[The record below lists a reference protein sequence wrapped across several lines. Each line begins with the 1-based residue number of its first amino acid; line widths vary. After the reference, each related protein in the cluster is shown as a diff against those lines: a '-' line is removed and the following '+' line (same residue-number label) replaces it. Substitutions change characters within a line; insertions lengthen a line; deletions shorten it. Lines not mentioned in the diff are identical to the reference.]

1 MSLSFLSAVRRF
13 PLFLPSAKLAAVALV
28 TMLMAGPVWAQTTV
42 TSSGREGPTTCIGSP
57 EIDAANMPIT
67 ALSTTSV
74 TVTAPQVTWSQVL
87 ARLGDGQAPA
97 NSIISVNVFNA
108 ETGTAAGNNGAVTVI
123 SSSSPTYAGGS
134 VTRTGLS
141 ANTLYFVEVDAG
153 ITGQAGQTLA
163 RRCFMTG
170 GTYTMT
176 VAPATGQTS
185 GCFSISP
192 LTQQHVRNCLCGRGN
207 NSPRV
212 LGLFSNETQN
222 QVVRAHNGCIE

>member
-13 PLFLPSAKLAAVALV
+13 FGLAAVALV
-28 TMLMAGPVWAQTTV
+28 VMLMAGPVWAQTTV
-42 TSSGREGPTTCIGSP
+42 TSNGRVGQTTCVGQA
-57 EIDAANMPIT
+57 EVGNMPIT
-67 ALSTTSV
+67 ALSTSSV
-74 TVTAPQVTWSQVL
+74 TVTAPQVTWSQVT
-87 ARLGDGQAPA
+87 APLGDGQAPLFA
-97 NSIISVNVFNA
+97 SIYVGVYNGRTGVLVNSTESGVPVM
-108 ETGTAAGNNGAVTVI
+108 TI
-123 SSSSPTYAGGS
+123 SSGTDYAGGS
-134 VTRTGLS
+134 LSRTGL
-141 ANTLYFVEVDAG
+141 AARTPYYVEVRAVPQG
-153 ITGQAGQTLA
+153 RPVQVLA

-212 LGLFSNETQN
+212 LGLFTNETQN
-222 QVVRAHNGCIE
+222 VAVRAHNGCIE

>member
-1 MSLSFLSAVRRF
+1 
-13 PLFLPSAKLAAVALV
+13 
-28 TMLMAGPVWAQTTV
+28 MLAGPAWAQTSV
-42 TSSGREGPTTCIGSP
+42 TSSGREGPTACVGSA

-67 ALSTTSV
+67 ALSTSGV
-74 TVTAPQVTWSQVL
+74 TVTAPQVTWSQVI

-108 ETGTAAGNNGAVTVI
+108 ETGTVVGNSGAVGVI

-134 VTRTGLS
+134 VTRTGLE
-141 ANTLYFVEVDAG
+141 ARTLYFIEVDAG
-153 ITGQAGQTLA
+153 ITGVGQTLA

-170 GTYTMT
+170 GSYTMA
-176 VAPATGQTS
+176 VDPAAGQTS

-192 LTQQHVRNCLCGRGN
+192 LTIQDVRNCLCGRGN

-212 LGLFSNETQN
+212 LGLFTDETQN
-222 QVVRAHNGCIE
+222 QALRDSLGCR

>member
-1 MSLSFLSAVRRF
+1 MSLSFLPAVRRF
-13 PLFLPSAKLAAVALV
+13 PLFLPSAKLAAAAMVAMV
-28 TMLMAGPVWAQTTV
+28 MAAPVAAQTTV

-108 ETGTAAGNNGAVTVI
+108 ETGTAAGNSGVVGVI

-134 VTRTGLS
+134 VARTGL
-141 ANTLYFVEVDAG
+141 AARTLYYIEVDAG

-170 GTYTMT
+170 GSYTMT
-176 VAPATGQTS
+176 VDPAAGQTS

-212 LGLFSNETQN
+212 LGLFTDDTQN
-222 QVVRAHNGCIE
+222 QALRDSLGCR